1 MEEEFKEKAVRV
13 KEQREKER
21 VAREVVDN
29 VNKKSLLKRTSLGI
43 VNAAKQAAE
52 SAQEEPVSTEDTTE
66 DHESE
71 EEKTKLDEEKALEEE
86 TYSAKKES
94 KEEKV
99 DEDDMTDE
107 EKEALEKAKASVHAK
122 EQREKE
128 RAAREVVDNVNKKSL
143 LKRIGLGIVNAVK
156 KVAYVALTPVRWI
169 GDRVIELTMPKE
181 SRTKMYNE
189 AIQNA
194 YDEQKKKQEAASRED
209 GHTIAKKMKILN
221 NKKLTDHERMLELSK
236 LCYDTKRTIY
246 VKTQEG
252 AFKFERSGDSV
263 LISHANPMKRTL
275 ESQATY
281 TFRAIG
287 GVTFNKLG
295 AIKNKEVDIRDAVE
309 QIRMDKGFDKHT
321 RELEKN
327 VILESDIITD
337 VEKSANQKDLA
348 NKEQVDKNIL
358 EGNKEEVEKAILD
371 MTAVD
376 KEEKDHEEKFQK
388 DPKTI
393 IVGNGTEYKKAY
405 EIQLIEPEDR
415 KPYRAIDIEGTLID
429 VRDIDHLDYILKNDE
444 PEEIKQILQTVK
456 SGTAQ
461 EKENVMQ
468 FADFGHYTFS
478 HDEDSKV
485 REAVV
490 RSAIDGKVT
499 QVLIDLA
506 QDPEPSVRELIEKV
520 TPCMVHEQQE
530 VLRAPENDQE
540 LIDSLNEMSPEIPP
554 VVPEITVPASEEII
568 SNEPIPVPVPEVEIS
583 PEVPDAP
590 EIPVMEGNKAEAK
603 EEPINEKALENEE
616 PEHVVVPENKPSK
629 VFTKDGMIE
638 QVEETETVY
647 RDVEPPIKS
656 PFIEKIEKMTGAARG
671 EETTR
676 KEIVTKEEVR

>member
-1 MEEEFKEKAVRV
+1 MD
-13 KEQREKER
+13 EKEF
-21 VAREVVDN
+21 EE
-29 VNKKSLLKRTSLGI
+29 
-43 VNAAKQAAE
+43 KQEQQEKTDSVQEEQAVE
-52 SAQEEPVSTEDTTE
+52 SAQEEPVSAEDTTK
-66 DHESE
+66 DHEPE
-71 EEKTKLDEEKALEEE
+71 EEKT
-86 TYSAKKES
+86 
-94 KEEKV
+94 
-99 DEDDMTDE
+99 EDSMTDE
-107 EKEALEKAKASVHAK
+107 EKEALEKAKAADHAK

-128 RAAREVVDNVNKKSL
+128 IATQEVVDNVNKKSL

-156 KVAYVALTPVRWI
+156 KVAYVALTPVRWV

-181 SRTKMYNE
+181 SRAKMYNE

-194 YDEQKKKQEAASRED
+194 YDEQKKKQEAATREN

-221 NKKLTDHERMLELSK
+221 NEKLTDHEKILELSK

-287 GVTFNKLG
+287 GVVFNKLG
-295 AIKNKEVDIRDAVE
+295 GIKDKEVDIRDAVE
-309 QIRMDKGFDKHT
+309 QIRMDNGFDKHT

-337 VEKSANQKDLA
+337 VEKSAHQKDLA
-348 NKEQVDKNIL
+348 DKEQVDKNIL
-358 EGNKEEVEKAILD
+358 EGNQEEVRE
-371 MTAVD
+371 AVLSTIAVND
-376 KEEKDHEEKFQK
+376 KENDREEENKEA
-388 DPKTI
+388 PKTI
-393 IVGNGTEYKKAY
+393 VVGAGTEYEKEY
-405 EIQLIEPEDR
+405 EVQLINPEGQKSYLAVD
-415 KPYRAIDIEGTLID
+415 IDGTIID

-444 PEEIKQILQTVK
+444 PEEIRQILQTVK
-456 SGTAQ
+456 NGTVQ

-478 HDEDSKV
+478 HDEDFKV
-485 REAVV
+485 REVV
-490 RSAIDGKVT
+490 ARHAIDGKVS
-499 QVLIDLA
+499 QILKDLI
-506 QDPEPSVRELIEKV
+506 QDPEPSVRNVVEEVAPYLI
-520 TPCMVHEQQE
+520 HNQQE

-540 LIDSLNEMSPEIPP
+540 LIDSLNELSPEVPP
-554 VVPEITVPASEEII
+554 IVPDISGSEMIVSAQEDFTPDEPVSVPDE
-568 SNEPIPVPVPEVEIS
+568 EIS
-583 PEVPDAP
+583 PEVPDTTV
-590 EIPVMEGNKAEAK
+590 IPAMENDEVDKI
-603 EEPINEKALENEE
+603 EEPINETALENIDV
-616 PEHVVVPENKPSK
+616 EHVEVPQSVSSK
-629 VFTKDGMIE
+629 VYTKDGMVE

-676 KEIVTKEEVR
+676 KETIVKEEVR